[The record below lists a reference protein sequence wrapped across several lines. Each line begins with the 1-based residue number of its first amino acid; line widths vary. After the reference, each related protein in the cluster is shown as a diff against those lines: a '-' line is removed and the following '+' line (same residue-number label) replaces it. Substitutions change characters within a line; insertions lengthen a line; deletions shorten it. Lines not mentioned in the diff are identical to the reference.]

1 MKKPFFLLAVFFIFL
16 STYNPNIKNIQIPH
30 FNIKQII
37 LEHDEIIDKD
47 LLKKQ
52 LNYLYEENLFFLN
65 NENIKKKIKNLE
77 FVESFTIKKIY
88 PNTLKLTIKEKE
100 FIAILIKEKKKYFIS
115 DNGNIVKYKDINK
128 FEDLPTVL
136 NGGDRFFSMYQNLK
150 NTNFPIE
157 MIKSYYFFESGRWDL
172 IIEDN
177 KVIKLP
183 IKDYKKSLKN
193 FMKIISSKEFNEY
206 SLFDY
211 RIKDQIIL
219 N

>member
-1 MKKPFFLLAVFFIFL
+1 MKKTFFLLAVFIFL
-16 STYNPNIKNIQIPH
+16 SSYNPNLKNIQISH

-65 NENIKKKIKNLE
+65 NENIKKEIKNLE
-77 FVESFTIKKIY
+77 FVESFTVKKIY

-115 DNGNIVKYKDINK
+115 DNGNVVKYKDINK
-128 FEDLPTVL
+128 FKNLPTVL
-136 NGGDRFFSMYQNLK
+136 NGGDQFFAMYQSLK
-150 NTNFPIE
+150 NTNFPIK

-193 FMKIISSKEFNEY
+193 FMKIINSEEFNEY